1 MDINYDKLPSHMQE
15 AARGYVEDGA
25 GVGGFLT
32 ALLSNNLFETYGKAD
47 SDNREAIP
55 IWIDFLYWE
64 APSPCWG
71 SREKV
76 TEWQKIGGLNRSIV
90 GSVKEEDA

>member
-1 MDINYDKLPSHMQE
+1 MNINYDKLPAHMQE

-32 ALLSNNLFETYGKAD
+32 ALLSNNLFETYAKAD
-47 SDNREAIP
+47 STNREAIP
-55 IWIDFLYWE
+55 VWLDFLYWE
-64 APSPCWG
+64 APSRCWG

-76 TEWQKIGGLNRSIV
+76 TAWQKIGGLNKSL
-90 GSVKEEDA
+90 VKAEDE